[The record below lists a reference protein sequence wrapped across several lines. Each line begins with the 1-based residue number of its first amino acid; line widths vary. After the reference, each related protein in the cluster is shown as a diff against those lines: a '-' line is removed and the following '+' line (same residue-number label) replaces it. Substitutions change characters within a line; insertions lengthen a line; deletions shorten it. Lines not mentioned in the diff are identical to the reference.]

1 MGIKAHA
8 LFLKGAFMTIHRLT
22 ATSEALKVI
31 EMLKN
36 EYGELIF
43 NQSGG
48 CCDGTAPMCYEK
60 KDFHVPS
67 RNIKMGDVGG
77 CEFFIDKDQFEYFR
91 YSQIVLDVKEEKAAF
106 GNSFSLEI
114 DEGYQFITRSRIF
127 SDEENRLLAEQEK

>member
-22 ATSEALKVI
+22 VTSEALKVI

-36 EYGELIF
+36 EYGELVF

-67 RNIKMGDVGG
+67 RNIKMGEVGG

>member
-1 MGIKAHA
+1 MS
-8 LFLKGAFMTIHRLT
+8 IHRLI
-22 ATSEALKVI
+22 ATPEALKVI

-36 EYGELIF
+36 VYGELVF

-67 RNIKMGDVGG
+67 RNVKMGEVGG
-77 CEFFIDKDQFEYFR
+77 CEFYIDKDQFEYFR
-91 YSQIVLDVKEEKAAF
+91 YSQIILDVKEEKAAF

-127 SDEENRLLAEQEK
+127 SDEENKLLAEQEK

>member
-1 MGIKAHA
+1 MS
-8 LFLKGAFMTIHRLT
+8 IHRLI
-22 ATSEALKVI
+22 APPEALKVI

-36 EYGELIF
+36 EYGELVF

-67 RNIKMGDVGG
+67 RNVKMGEVGG
-77 CEFFIDKDQFEYFR
+77 CEVFIDPEQFEYFR
-91 YSQIVLDVKEEKAAF
+91 YSQIILDVKEEKAAF

-127 SDEENRLLAEQEK
+127 SDEENRQLSEQEK